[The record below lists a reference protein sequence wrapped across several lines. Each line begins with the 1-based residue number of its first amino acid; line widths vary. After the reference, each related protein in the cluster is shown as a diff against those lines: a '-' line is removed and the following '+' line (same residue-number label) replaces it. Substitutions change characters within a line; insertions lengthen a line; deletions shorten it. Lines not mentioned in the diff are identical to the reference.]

1 MQANVNAAQ
10 TTKYKRT
17 ALVKEKEKQQHD
29 DDDDDD
35 DDDDEIKN
43 NISLTK
49 LKQEFSVVTVITSI
63 YIVVLKSLS
72 LPL

>member
-10 TTKYKRT
+10 KTKYKR
-17 ALVKEKEKQQHD
+17 AAQVKEKEKQQYD

-35 DDDDEIKN
+35 DDDVKN
-43 NISLTK
+43 NVSLTK

-63 YIVVLKSLS
+63 YTVVLKSLS
-72 LPL
+72 LQS